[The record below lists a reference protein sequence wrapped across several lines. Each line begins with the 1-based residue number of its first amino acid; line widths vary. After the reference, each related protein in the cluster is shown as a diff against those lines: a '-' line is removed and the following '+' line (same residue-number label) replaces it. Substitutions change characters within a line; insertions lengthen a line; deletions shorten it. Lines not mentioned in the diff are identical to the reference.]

1 VREVRT
7 SLLAGAQTVV
17 LDQGRR
23 LAPGLY
29 QVRLEAG
36 GRSAR
41 TTVVVLP

>member
-1 VREVRT
+1 V
-7 SLLAGAQTVV
+7 A

-36 GRSAR
+36 ERNAR